1 MTITTEEA
9 EALAGQA
16 EAKGIEIYAS
26 ALRTLAAERDIANE
40 QIYGLS
46 EERERWKDRAEAAE
60 AERDRANE
68 EIALW
73 KEGADRLEA
82 KVAALVDVS
91 KGTKTAIAQLTQ
103 RAERAEAERDEL
115 RALVPTSH
123 QTSTRWTIERDRE
136 GEE

>member
-1 MTITTEEA
+1 MTITTSTEDVDR
-9 EALAGQA
+9 LCAGPLSEIAMSQGLLVTQQDVNA
-16 EAKGIEIYAS
+16 IGIA
-26 ALRTLAAERDIANE
+26 AATLRALAAERDTANK

-46 EERERWKDRAEAAE
+46 EERERWKD
-60 AERDRANE
+60 
-68 EIALW
+68 
-73 KEGADRLEA
+73 
-82 KVAALVDVS
+82 
-91 KGTKTAIAQLTQ
+91 